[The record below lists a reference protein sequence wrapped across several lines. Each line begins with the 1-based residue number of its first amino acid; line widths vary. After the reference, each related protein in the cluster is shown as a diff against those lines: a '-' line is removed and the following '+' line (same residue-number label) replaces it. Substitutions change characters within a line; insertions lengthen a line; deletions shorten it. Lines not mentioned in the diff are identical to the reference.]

1 MALLSVN
8 QKLAERRGRLT
19 DDPEQMEG
27 GLHIC
32 LSIQLSCDLPC
43 DRCLKDAK
51 GGCRSE
57 MQGDG
62 APKVTR

>member
-8 QKLAERRGRLT
+8 QKLAERRGWLT

-27 GLHIC
+27 GLHVC
-32 LSIQLSCDLPC
+32 LSTQLSYNLPC

-51 GGCRSE
+51 GGCWSE
-57 MQGDG
+57 MKGDG